1 MSNYYSPT
9 GALIIGTRE
18 ILTGVAIING
28 ISDDGE
34 PDYEGTTEVE
44 WDNQRSDTD
53 VSGCRLFVDEKGDVW
68 PFIALKKEAGHE

>member
-1 MSNYYSPT
+1 MSNYYSPK
-9 GALIIGTRE
+9 GVLIIGTRE

-34 PDYEGTTEVE
+34 PEYEGTTEVE

-53 VSGCRLFVDEKGDVW
+53 VSGGRLFVDEKGGIW
-68 PFIALKKEAGHE
+68 PFSSLKKEVGHE